1 MFCPVYRRE
10 RTIPK
15 KKLLDLIREQIRIR
29 LYSIQ
34 TEKSYIGWIKCYI
47 LFHQKKHPIDMGKA
61 EIKAFLTYLAV
72 ERKASAI
79 SLRRKTAQIRTL

>member
-1 MFCPVYRRE
+1 M
-10 RTIPK
+10 PK

-34 TEKSYIGWIKCYI
+34 TEKSYIGWIKRYI

-61 EIKAFLTYLAV
+61 EIEAFLTYLAV
-72 ERKASAI
+72 ERKVSAI